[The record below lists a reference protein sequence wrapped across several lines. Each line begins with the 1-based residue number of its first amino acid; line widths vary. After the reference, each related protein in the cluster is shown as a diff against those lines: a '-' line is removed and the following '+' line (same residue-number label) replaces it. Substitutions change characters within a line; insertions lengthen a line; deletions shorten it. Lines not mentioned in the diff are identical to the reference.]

1 MSRGYSL
8 VVGARLL
15 TVGASLVA
23 ERSGA
28 SRGGVSRGRGSSVA
42 ETSTRETKSWRIRFI
57 TPAGPEVLTL
67 QALGPKQ
74 RDYRVFIDR
83 L

>member
-15 TVGASLVA
+15 TVGAFVA

>member
-1 MSRGYSL
+1 ML
-8 VVGARLL
+8 
-15 TVGASLVA
+15 
-23 ERSGA
+23 RSGA
-28 SRGGVSRGRGSSVA
+28 SRGRVSSVA
-42 ETSTRETKSWRIRFI
+42 ETKSGRIRFM